1 MLYRRRLEMEM
12 EELKPDLTILRSA
25 ATELRDSQRFKK
37 LLQTVLAIGN
47 TLNASTFR
55 GGATGFS
62 LDSLLKV
69 SFALLSLL
77 AMLQLTPSSYD
88 LVTRYQVSKRFSGYS
103 NSAALPRSRD
113 SPKRFRLDRIPR

>member
-1 MLYRRRLEMEM
+1 MLYRRKLEMEM

-25 ATELRDSQRFKK
+25 ATELRDSHRFKK
-37 LLQTVLAIGN
+37 LLQAVLAIGN

-69 SFALLSLL
+69 SLVSF
-77 AMLQLTPSSYD
+77 PSS
-88 LVTRYQVSKRFSGYS
+88 VTM
-103 NSAALPRSRD
+103 
-113 SPKRFRLDRIPR
+113 RLTLSD

>member
-1 MLYRRRLEMEM
+1 MLFRRRLEMEM

-69 SFALLSLL
+69 SSLYFH
-77 AMLQLTPSSYD
+77 SSQCY
-88 LVTRYQVSKRFSGYS
+88 
-103 NSAALPRSRD
+103 N
-113 SPKRFRLDRIPR
+113 